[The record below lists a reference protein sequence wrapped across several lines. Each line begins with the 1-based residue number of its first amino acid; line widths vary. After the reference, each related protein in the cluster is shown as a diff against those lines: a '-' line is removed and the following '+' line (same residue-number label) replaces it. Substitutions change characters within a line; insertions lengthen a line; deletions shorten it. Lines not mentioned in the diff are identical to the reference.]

1 MLNGLRDRL
10 VPAAQRR
17 TPEELTD
24 DLDLR
29 AGDRASR
36 YSAFWTLLVLSA
48 VIAATGVLSDSTA
61 TVIGAMIIAPL
72 STPIMGMAL
81 GLVQRSSTGAGR
93 FVLGGTAAVIGV
105 GLAAS
110 LAVPGSYELLSNGQ
124 IAGRTSPGLADL
136 IAAMATGLAGA
147 IALARRDVAAIL
159 PGVAI
164 AISLVPPLVVAG
176 VCLGRGAFALA
187 FGALVLF
194 LSNMLSL
201 VLAGTFVFASLGY
214 TGPPRAGAS
223 RARVVAALSGLG
235 VLITVVLVLS
245 TVATYAFAA
254 WENEVRRVTAQW
266 LASDRDAEVIDVR
279 RHAATFHISVRVP
292 GEPPPVSDLLARLRG
307 VVPDGVPIVVET
319 TRGRVIDAGRVGS
332 LLDVGSRTWG
342 ITTR

>member
-1 MLNGLRDRL
+1 MSCGLRRETVMLAELRDRL

-17 TPEELTD
+17 TLEELTE

-48 VIAATGVLSDSTA
+48 VIAATGVMSDSTA

-81 GLVQRSSTGAGR
+81 GLVKRSSTGAGW
-93 FVLGGTAAVIGV
+93 FVLGGVAAVVAV
-105 GLAAS
+105 GLVAS
-110 LAVPGSYELLSNGQ
+110 LAIPGSYELLSNGQ

-176 VCLGRGAFALA
+176 VCLGGGAPVLA
-187 FGALVLF
+187 SGALVLF

-201 VLAGTFVFASLGY
+201 VLAGTFVFAALGY
-214 TGPPRAGAS
+214 TGLPRGGAS
-223 RARVVAALSGLG
+223 RSRAVLALCGLG
-235 VLITVVLVLS
+235 AVIAAVLVAS
-245 TVATYAFAA
+245 TVATYLFAS
-254 WENEVRRVTAQW
+254 WESEVKQAAARW
-266 LASDRDAEVIDVR
+266 LAGDPGAEVIDVQ
-279 RHAATFHISVRVP
+279 RHAVTFHITVRTP
-292 GEPPPVSDLLARLRG
+292 GEPPPVSDLLARLHG

-319 TRGRVIDAGRVGS
+319 VRGRVITVGRVGS
-332 LLDVGSRTWG
+332 
-342 ITTR
+342 